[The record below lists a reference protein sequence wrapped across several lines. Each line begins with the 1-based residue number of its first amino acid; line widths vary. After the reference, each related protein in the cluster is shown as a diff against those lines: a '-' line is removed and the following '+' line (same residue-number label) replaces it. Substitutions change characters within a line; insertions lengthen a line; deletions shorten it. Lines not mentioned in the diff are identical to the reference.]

1 MKNKIVSSFIWRFLE
16 RCSSQGVN
24 LIVSIVLA
32 RELGPEAYGVI
43 TLANVFIVI
52 LQVFVEKGFGTALVQ
67 KKEADDYDF
76 SSVFF
81 FNFAMCVVLYMLLF
95 LTAPF
100 IAVYYGFDELTPI
113 IRALGIVLISS
124 GLRNVQ
130 QAYVSRNLLFKKFFF
145 ATVISTICGG
155 SIGIFM
161 AYYGFGAWALVAQ
174 TLVNE
179 LVGTLILWI
188 TVRWRPKLLFS
199 RERLL
204 ILTKFGWKLLVS
216 SLIDT
221 VYNKLRD
228 LIIGK
233 RYTTNDLAFYN
244 KGNQLPGVLVINIC
258 TAIDSVLFPAIAKVQ
273 DDRDRVKDLT
283 RKSIQLS
290 TFIIMPMM
298 IGVTVCAEP
307 IIRLLLTETWLPCV
321 PYLRIAC
328 VTYAFYMI
336 HTANLNAITAIG
348 RSDIFL
354 KLEVLKKAIGI
365 LTIILTIKYSPYVL
379 ACSGIFSAF
388 VSLIINCYPNK
399 KLLSYGFMEQMKDIF
414 PSTMIACL
422 MGCIVGLF
430 NFLDVSDILKLL
442 IQVTTG
448 VIVYVLLSKVFKL
461 WGLDYL
467 CQVVRKKDNHD

>member
-348 RSDIFL
+348 
-354 KLEVLKKAIGI
+354 
-365 LTIILTIKYSPYVL
+365 
-379 ACSGIFSAF
+379 
-388 VSLIINCYPNK
+388 
-399 KLLSYGFMEQMKDIF
+399 
-414 PSTMIACL
+414 
-422 MGCIVGLF
+422 
-430 NFLDVSDILKLL
+430 
-442 IQVTTG
+442 
-448 VIVYVLLSKVFKL
+448 
-461 WGLDYL
+461 
-467 CQVVRKKDNHD
+467 H